1 LLSNSLV
8 RLLTVD
14 PGFDP
19 RNVLT
24 VRLAIPSDRYTEDG
38 AVTALYDR
46 LIEQVKALPGATSV
60 AAAWSIPFGE
70 YGASTGVTIEG
81 QPTSSD
87 KRPLI
92 SMLPVRGDYFATM
105 KMRLLEGR
113 FVNDAD
119 RIDGPEVVV
128 INEGMARR
136 FWPGESAVGK
146 RFQRGSIEE
155 NEPWI
160 TVVGVVAD
168 VKEAL
173 DTVPGL
179 QGYWPHAQMAW
190 ARDMALVVRTSGDPL
205 ALIPAIR
212 SVVRTTDHEI
222 PLVKAVPMTELMSES
237 VSGPRFRTVVVL
249 SFAGAACL
257 LALIGIYG
265 VMAFVVA
272 ERKHEIGVRMALGA
286 RQSGVM
292 RHVLGQGLRLTA
304 LGIAI
309 GLVGAFIATRAIQAM
324 LFGVTPTDPLTYT
337 AVIVALV
344 IVAMLA
350 CWVPALRASRVDPLV
365 ALRSD

>member
-1 LLSNSLV
+1 V
-8 RLLTVD
+8 R
-14 PGFDP
+14 
-19 RNVLT
+19 
-24 VRLAIPSDRYTEDG
+24 
-38 AVTALYDR
+38 
-46 LIEQVKALPGATSV
+46 ALPGVVNASLAVGVPPRSGVQLADRVEAEGASAPSSREMTL
-60 AAAWSIPFGE
+60 IPFVQAE
-70 YGASTGVTIEG
+70 PSLFSTLGIRVTHGRALTEE
-81 QPTSSD
+81 D
-87 KRPLI
+87 R
-92 SMLPVRGDYFATM
+92 RAT
-105 KMRLLEGR
+105 
-113 FVNDAD
+113 D
-119 RIDGPEVVV
+119 RRAVIDPDLARALWPNAVAVG
-128 INEGMARR
+128 RR
-136 FWPGESAVGK
+136 FRLGPD
-146 RFQRGSIEE
+146 
-155 NEPWI
+155 EPWI

-324 LFGVTPTDPLTYT
+324 LFGVTPTDPLTYA